1 MFRDFSF
8 LAAARPCSWGMAGGR
23 WAICRQE
30 GMALLGLCLSAVDPA
45 SGTSGQLP
53 CYPVS
58 RAQRAVLQGPRT
70 ALAAHIRYK
79 LDTFKCNR
87 REGEKADVSEHIPLH
102 TTQGH
107 HFVKKIR
114 VPASDGRQQLAV
126 KAAESIAE

>member
-1 MFRDFSF
+1 
-8 LAAARPCSWGMAGGR
+8 MADAHEETRRGR
-23 WAICRQE
+23 CLIFAMQT
-30 GMALLGLCLSAVDPA
+30 ASDYLL
-45 SGTSGQLP
+45 
-53 CYPVS
+53 YPVS

-107 HFVKKIR
+107 HFVKKMR

-126 KAAESIAE
+126 KAADGIAEGVPLDWVRVDLQGVALQRQDEDAPAT